1 MRCLLPAT
9 SRRTR
14 AEKKT
19 VTSRFSLSKGMTT
32 LAGLSW
38 RTR

>member
-1 MRCLLPAT
+1 MRYLLPTT

-19 VTSRFSLSKGMTT
+19 VTSRLSLSKGMTT
-32 LAGLSW
+32 LARPSW
-38 RTR
+38 MTR

>member
-1 MRCLLPAT
+1 MRYLLPTT

-19 VTSRFSLSKGMTT
+19 VTSRFNLSKGMTT
-32 LAGLSW
+32 LEGPF
-38 RTR
+38 